1 MSSSDVKAFL
11 EKVNSDPAL
20 VAKAKAIGTSDY
32 EKILVFAKELGFS
45 FSEQELM
52 DQLSD
57 SIGESSE
64 LSENDLDSVAGGT
77 VSATAASVVGAAV
90 GVGAAVTGVTSTTTG
105 SGW

>member
-1 MSSSDVKAFL
+1 
-11 EKVNSDPAL
+11 
-20 VAKAKAIGTSDY
+20 
-32 EKILVFAKELGFS
+32 
-45 FSEQELM
+45 M

-90 GVGAAVTGVTSTTTG
+90 GVGAAVTGVTSTTSG

>member
-11 EKVNSDPAL
+11 MKVNSDPAL
-20 VAKAKAIGTSDY
+20 VAKAKAIGTTDY

-77 VSATAASVVGAAV
+77 VSTTAAAVVGAAV
-90 GVGAAVTGVTSTTTG
+90 GVGAAVTGVTSPTPG